1 VSFVPFV
8 VRNWSLRIAA
18 IALGGGFLV
27 WIPFEDT
34 TTTWVLFFATAICL
48 LGGASLLANRQV
60 LGSWSRTG
68 RGAFLGGLAG
78 LAVTP
83 LAIGLM
89 AFKSG
94 LHGHNAPDFT
104 LAQMQA
110 ALDLFPYF
118 ALAGLGV
125 GLAAAL
131 RPRAPK

>member
-1 VSFVPFV
+1 
-8 VRNWSLRIAA
+8 
-18 IALGGGFLV
+18 
-27 WIPFEDT
+27 
-34 TTTWVLFFATAICL
+34 
-48 LGGASLLANRQV
+48 
-60 LGSWSRTG
+60 
-68 RGAFLGGLAG
+68 
-78 LAVTP
+78 VTP